1 MFQSPKDS
9 KKAAIDHADNAVSDF
24 KNAKNELK
32 SAKNAAAN
40 GMRDEAE
47 TLSARAES
55 KVRDLREHARDAGE
69 KVQHFL
75 HDRKDELV
83 DVKDRAERTIKAN
96 PVQSAAIAF
105 VTGAIISR
113 LFKR

>member
-1 MFQSPKDS
+1 MFQSPKDN
-9 KKAAIDHADNAVSDF
+9 KKAAAEHADNAVSDF
-24 KNAKNELK
+24 KSAKNELK
-32 SAKNAAAN
+32 SAKNAAVS
-40 GMRDEAE
+40 GLRDEAE
-47 TLSARAES
+47 DFADKADS
-55 KVRDLREHARDAGE
+55 KVRNLREQAREAGE

-83 DVKDRAERTIKAN
+83 DAKGRAERTIKAN